1 MNSFLRALAL
11 ACAATLP
18 ALAAAQAFPS
28 KPLRIIV
35 PFAPGGATDVLA
47 RLFGGEMQ
55 KSFGQSVVVE
65 NKPGA
70 GGNIGAEAGA
80 KAPPDGYTLTLVA
93 HGFMSVNPHVY
104 KSLGYDSIRDFAPVT
119 QLVTAPL
126 LFVTNPGALPAKN
139 LREILDFAKANP
151 GKLVIGNG
159 GSGTAQHLAGELFS
173 SMANVNVVHVPYKGS
188 APATTDLLGGQ
199 THAMLDNMVTLI
211 PHVKSG
217 KLRAI
222 AVSTPQRVA
231 TFPDVPTIAEAG
243 VPGYDAGTWYGVCA
257 PGGTPADVV
266 AKLNAELVRAMKLPE
281 VSAKIAEMGLIAVGS
296 TPAGFA
302 QFIRQQREMAGR
314 LVKQAGLP
322 QQ

>member
-1 MNSFLRALAL
+1 MRTLLRNILL
-11 ACAATLP
+11 ACSLLSP
-18 ALAAAQAFPS
+18 ALAQAQFPS
-28 KPLRIIV
+28 KPMRIIV

-55 KSFGQSVVVE
+55 KSFGQTAVVE

-80 KAPPDGYTLTLVA
+80 KSAPDGHTLTLVA

-104 KSLGYDSIRDFAPVT
+104 KSLGYDSVKDFAPVT

-126 LFVTNPGALPAKN
+126 LLVTHPSLPVKS
-139 LREILDFAKANP
+139 LREFLDHAKSNP
-151 GKLVIGNG
+151 GKVVIGNG
-159 GSGTAQHLAGELFS
+159 GQGTAQHLAGELFS
-173 SMANVNVVHVPYKGS
+173 SMAGINVLHVPYKGS

-217 KLRAI
+217 KLRAL

-231 TFPDVPTIAEAG
+231 TFPDVPSMAEAG

-257 PGGTPADVV
+257 PAGTPADVV
-266 AKLNAELVRAMKLPE
+266 AKLHAEMARAMKTPE
-281 VSAKIAEMGLIAVGS
+281 VAQKLADMGLIAVGS
-296 TPAGFA
+296 APVEFA
-302 QFIRQQREMAGR
+302 QFIRAQREMAGR
-314 LVKQAGLP
+314 LVKQAGIP

>member
-1 MNSFLRALAL
+1 MKTLARIALSCALAL
-11 ACAATLP
+11 P
-18 ALAAAQAFPS
+18 LAAAAQSFPT
-28 KPLRIIV
+28 KPIRIIV

-80 KAPPDGYTLTLVA
+80 KAAPDGYTLTLVA

-126 LFVTNPGALPAKN
+126 LFVTNPNALPAKN
-139 LREILDFAKANP
+139 LREILDYAKANP

-231 TFPDVPTIAEAG
+231 TFPEVPTISEAG

-266 AKLNAELVRAMKLPE
+266 SKLNAELVRAMKQPE

-296 TPAGFA
+296 TPAEFA
-302 QFIRQQREMAGR
+302 QFIRQQREMAGK

>member
-1 MNSFLRALAL
+1 MKTLVRSLAL
-11 ACAATLP
+11 ACSLALP
-18 ALAAAQAFPS
+18 LAAAAQAFPS

-55 KSFGQSVVVE
+55 KSFGQTVVVE

-80 KAPPDGYTLTLVA
+80 KAAPDGYTLTLVA

-126 LFVTNPGALPAKN
+126 LFVTNPNALPAKN
-139 LREILDFAKANP
+139 LREILDFAKASP

-173 SMANVNVVHVPYKGS
+173 SMAGVNVAFCRVTEAVAGFCVPVVS
-188 APATTDLLGGQ
+188 PPHAARARRPARATDERMHAPERGR
-199 THAMLDNMVTLI
+199 
-211 PHVKSG
+211 S
-217 KLRAI
+217 RAI
-222 AVSTPQRVA
+222 R
-231 TFPDVPTIAEAG
+231 D
-243 VPGYDAGTWYGVCA
+243 
-257 PGGTPADVV
+257 
-266 AKLNAELVRAMKLPE
+266 
-281 VSAKIAEMGLIAVGS
+281 
-296 TPAGFA
+296 
-302 QFIRQQREMAGR
+302 
-314 LVKQAGLP
+314 
-322 QQ
+322 

>member
-1 MNSFLRALAL
+1 MKLALCRLVL
-11 ACAATLP
+11 ACAALLP
-18 ALAAAQAFPS
+18 ALAGAQFPS

-47 RLFGGEMQ
+47 RMFGAEMQ
-55 KSFGQSVVVE
+55 KSFGQPVVVE

-80 KAPPDGYTLTLVA
+80 RAAPDGHTLTLVA

-104 KSLGYDSIRDFAPVT
+104 KSLAYDSVKDFAPVT

-126 LFVTNPGALPAKN
+126 LLVTHPSLPVKS
-139 LREILDFAKANP
+139 LREFLDYAKANP
-151 GKLVIGNG
+151 GKVVIGNG
-159 GSGTAQHLAGELFS
+159 GTGTAQHLAGELFS
-173 SMANVNVVHVPYKGS
+173 GMAAISVLHVPYKGS

-217 KLRAI
+217 KLRAL

-231 TFPDVPTIAEAG
+231 TFPEVPSMSEAG

-257 PGGTPADVV
+257 PGGTPADVTG
-266 AKLNAELVRAMKLPE
+266 KLNAELVRAMKLPE
-281 VSAKIAEMGLIAVGS
+281 IAQKLSDMGLIAVGS
-296 TPAGFA
+296 SPEQFA
-302 QFIRQQREMAGR
+302 QFIRAQREMAGR
-314 LVKQAGLP
+314 LVKQAGIP